1 MMKVLIVDDHAVV
14 RHGLKSALQSHGYLT
29 VAEAGSINEAQAF
42 MAQTNPDAII
52 VDINLP
58 DGSGFDLVA
67 WARRVSPKIA
77 IVILTLNDGK
87 DYVRAAKSAGA
98 NAFIVKSAPLSDLI
112 AALDFALS
120 SPTSFSSKHITPSGV
135 DSGLSAREIDVLL
148 SISHGL
154 SNTAIAT
161 NLYISVSTVKTHV
174 SSILRK
180 LDADNRVQ
188 ALTIARE
195 RGLLV

>member
-1 MMKVLIVDDHAVV
+1 MKVLIVDHHAVV
-14 RHGLKSALQSHGYLT
+14 RQGLKSAIESHGYEV
-29 VAEAGSINEAQAF
+29 VAEAGSINQAQAF
-42 MAQTNPDAII
+42 MAQTNPDAIV

-67 WARRVSPKIA
+67 WARKVSPTVV
-77 IVILTLNDGK
+77 IVVLTLNDGA
-87 DYVRAAKSAGA
+87 DYVRAAKKAGA
-98 NAFIVKSAPLSDLI
+98 NAFIVKNAPLADLI
-112 AALDFALS
+112 AALDFAIS
-120 SPTSFSSKHITPSGV
+120 SPTSFSSKRIYTSGI
-135 DSGLSAREIDVLL
+135 DSGLSAREIDVLQ
-148 SISHGL
+148 SINHGL

-180 LDADNRVQ
+180 LNADNRVQ
-188 ALTIARE
+188 ALSIARE

>member
-1 MMKVLIVDDHAVV
+1 MKVLIVDDHAVV
-14 RHGLKSALQSHGYLT
+14 RHGLKSAIESHGYEV

-58 DGSGFDLVA
+58 DGSGFDLIA
-67 WARRVSPKIA
+67 WSRKISPSTA
-77 IVILTLNDGK
+77 IVVLTLNDGE
-87 DYVRAAKSAGA
+87 DYLRAAKYAGA
-98 NAFIVKSAPLSDLI
+98 NAFIVKSAPLTDLI
-112 AALDFALS
+112 AALDFAIS
-120 SPTSFSSKHITPSGV
+120 SPTSFSSKYTTASGV
-135 DSGLSAREIDVLL
+135 DSGLSAREIDVLQ
-148 SISHGL
+148 SINHGL
-154 SNTAIAT
+154 TNAAIAT
-161 NLYISVSTVKTHV
+161 QLYVSVSTVKTHV

-188 ALTIARE
+188 ALSIARE

>member
-1 MMKVLIVDDHAVV
+1 MKVLIVDDHAVV
-14 RHGLKSALQSHGYLT
+14 RHGLKSAIESHGFEV
-29 VAEAGSINEAQAF
+29 VAVAGTINEAQAF

-58 DGSGFDLVA
+58 DGSGFDFVA
-67 WARRVSPKIA
+67 WSRKISPKLA
-77 IVILTLNDGK
+77 IVILTLNDGE

-98 NAFIVKSAPLSDLI
+98 NAFVVKNAPLSDLI
-112 AALDFALS
+112 AALEFAIS
-120 SPTSFSSKHITPSGV
+120 SPTSFSSKHIYSKEI
-135 DSGLSAREIDVLL
+135 DSGLSAREIDVLH
-148 SISHGL
+148 SINHGL
-154 SNTAIAT
+154 SNSAIAS
-161 NLYISVSTVKTHV
+161 NLFISVSTVKTHV

-180 LDADNRVQ
+180 LGADNRVQ

>member
-1 MMKVLIVDDHAVV
+1 MKVLVVDDHAVV
-14 RHGLKSALQSHGYLT
+14 RHGLKSAIESHGHRV
-29 VAEAGSINEAQAF
+29 VAEAGSIKQAQAF
-42 MAQTNPDAII
+42 LAHTNPDAIV

-67 WARRVSPKIA
+67 WSRKISPKIA
-77 IVILTLNDGK
+77 IVILTLNDGE

-98 NAFIVKSAPLSDLI
+98 NAFIVKNAPLSDLI
-112 AALDFALS
+112 AALDFAIT
-120 SPTSFSSKHITPSGV
+120 SPTSFSSKQICVSGI
-135 DSGLSAREIDVLL
+135 DSGLSAREIDVLQ
-148 SISHGL
+148 SINHSL
-154 SNTAIAT
+154 SNTAIAA

-188 ALTIARE
+188 ALAIARE

>member
-1 MMKVLIVDDHAVV
+1 MKVLIVDDHAVV

-135 DSGLSAREIDVLL
+135 DSGLSAREIDVLQ

>member
-1 MMKVLIVDDHAVV
+1 MKVLIVDDHAVV
-14 RHGLKSALQSHGYLT
+14 RHGLKSAIESHGYQV
-29 VAEAGSINEAQAF
+29 VAEAGSINEAKAF
-42 MAQTNPDAII
+42 MAQTNPDAIV

-58 DGSGFDLVA
+58 DGSGFDLVS
-67 WARRVSPKIA
+67 WSRKISPATA
-77 IVILTLNDGK
+77 IVVLTLNDGE
-87 DYVRAAKSAGA
+87 DYVRAAKGAGA
-98 NAFIVKSAPLSDLI
+98 NAFIVKSAPLTDVI
-112 AALDFALS
+112 AALDFAIS
-120 SPTSFSSKHITPSGV
+120 SPDSFSSKHICASGV
-135 DSGLSAREIDVLL
+135 DSGLSSREIDVLH
-148 SISHGL
+148 SINLGL

-161 NLYISVSTVKTHV
+161 NLFISVSTVKTHV

>member
-1 MMKVLIVDDHAVV
+1 MKVLIVDDHAVV
-14 RHGLKSALQSHGYLT
+14 RHGLKSAIESHGYQV

-42 MAQTNPDAII
+42 MAQTNPDAIV

-67 WARRVSPKIA
+67 WSRRVSPATA
-77 IVILTLNDGK
+77 IVVLTLNDGE

-98 NAFIVKSAPLSDLI
+98 NAFIVKNAPLTDVM
-112 AALDFALS
+112 AALDFALT
-120 SPTSFSSKHITPSGV
+120 SPHSFSSKQICASEV
-135 DSGLSAREIDVLL
+135 DSGLSSREIDVLQ
-148 SISHGL
+148 SINLGL
-154 SNTAIAT
+154 SNTEIAT
-161 NLYISVSTVKTHV
+161 NLYISISTVKTHV

-180 LDADNRVQ
+180 LDAGNRVQ

-195 RGLLV
+195 RGLLI

>member
-1 MMKVLIVDDHAVV
+1 MKVLIVDDHAVV
-14 RHGLKSALQSHGYLT
+14 RHGLKSAIESHGYKV

-58 DGSGFDLVA
+58 DGSGFDLVT
-67 WARRVSPKIA
+67 WSRKVSPTTA
-77 IVILTLNDGK
+77 IVVLTLNEGEE
-87 DYVRAAKSAGA
+87 YVRAARSAGA

-112 AALDFALS
+112 AALDFAIS
-120 SPTSFSSKHITPSGV
+120 SPTSFSSKQISSSDM
-135 DSGLSAREIDVLL
+135 DSGLSAREIDVLH

-154 SNTAIAT
+154 SNAAIAT

-195 RGLLV
+195 RGLLF

>member
-1 MMKVLIVDDHAVV
+1 MKVLIVDDHSVV
-14 RHGLKSALQSHGYLT
+14 RHGLKSAIESHGYQV

-58 DGSGFDLVA
+58 DGSGFDLVI
-67 WARRVSPKIA
+67 WSRKISPKTA
-77 IVILTLNDGK
+77 IVVLTLNDGE

-98 NAFIVKSAPLSDLI
+98 NAFIVKNAPLTDLI
-112 AALDFALS
+112 AALDFAIS
-120 SPTSFSSKHITPSGV
+120 SPTLFSSKQICASGINT
-135 DSGLSAREIDVLL
+135 GLSAREIDVLQ
-148 SISHGL
+148 SINHGL
-154 SNTAIAT
+154 SNTAIAA

-188 ALTIARE
+188 ALSIARE

>member
-1 MMKVLIVDDHAVV
+1 MKVLIVDDHAVV
-14 RHGLKSALQSHGYLT
+14 RHGLKSAIQSHGYEV

-67 WARRVSPKIA
+67 WSRRVSPRTA
-77 IVILTLNDGK
+77 IVVLTLNDGA
-87 DYVRAAKSAGA
+87 DYVRAARSAGA
-98 NAFIVKSAPLSDLI
+98 NAFIIKNAPLSDVI
-112 AALDFALS
+112 AALDFAIS
-120 SPTSFSSKHITPSGV
+120 SPTSFSSKKLCSSST
-135 DSGLSAREIDVLL
+135 DSGLSAREIDVLH
-148 SISHGL
+148 SINHGL
-154 SNTAIAT
+154 SNSAIAT
-161 NLYISVSTVKTHV
+161 DLYISVSTVKTHV

-188 ALTIARE
+188 ALSIARE